1 MGNTLSGFAAAD
13 LSMDQARIVKDTTRL
28 LQATVDVIA
37 SNGWLSPA
45 LTAMELSQM
54 VTQGLWDRDPV
65 LMQLPHFNRDL
76 CKKASKFDTNKLNFS
91 QSCQNAACFY
101 GLLSAIV
108 TLENI

>member
-1 MGNTLSGFAAAD
+1 MHQIAVMIESGGFGAAD

-65 LMQLPHFNRDL
+65 LLQLPHFNRDL
-76 CKKASKFDTNKLNFS
+76 CKKARQFQRHNN
-91 QSCQNAACFY
+91 Q
-101 GLLSAIV
+101 
-108 TLENI
+108 TLIRRMQYASH